1 MMCMKMLEELREV
14 SDDLN
19 YFKTMGFLYEGRIRT
34 LPFWGDALETL
45 EIFCSEQ
52 PAQLNI

>member
-34 LPFWGDALETL
+34 LPFWGGALETL